1 MIRSNRESVFVG
13 GNFNYAGLL
22 NCGSICSLSTD
33 NLQWKL
39 VGGNS
44 LTGTVNDVSV
54 ENNGTIIAVG
64 DLRVDNS
71 ATSIAQLNNYIW
83 SASSTSLTAPRSLL
97 AQGSGQYIISG
108 R

>member
-22 NCGSICSLSTD
+22 SCGSICSLSTST
-33 NLQWKL
+33 LQWKL

-83 SASSTSLTAPRSLL
+83 SASSTSLTAPQSLL
-97 AQGSGQYIISG
+97 AQGSQQYIISG